1 MPADSEPRAA
11 LRDSHGS
18 DPMAE
23 HKRRARWRLLGAVI
37 IAGSVVALAPFLLEE
52 QARPLSQDLLIEIP
66 SKDSL
71 FAKIES
77 LKSSPEPAVSADQK
91 PSTETKS
98 TVEPKLVAETKS
110 VVDPKP
116 AAELVA
122 PSPAPATAPA
132 SSTADPAAILAGKVV
147 TKAEPKPE
155 PKPEPKTEP
164 KAKAKTEPKPDNKPA
179 STADGRFLVQVGA
192 YAKVE
197 AANAVKA
204 KLTAGGHTVTIETIK
219 TADGAERHRVRIGP
233 FATKELATQV
243 RDRAKAQGYDAAVIG
258 P

>member
-11 LRDSHGS
+11 LRDSQGS

-37 IAGSVVALAPFLLEE
+37 IAASVAALAPVLLEE

-66 SKDSL
+66 SKDSV

-77 LKSSPEPAVSADQK
+77 LKSSPEPT
-91 PSTETKS
+91 PPTESK
-98 TVEPKLVAETKS
+98 
-110 VVDPKP
+110 
-116 AAELVA
+116 
-122 PSPAPATAPA
+122 APATAPVSA
-132 SSTADPAAILAGKVV
+132 TAPVAEQEAKAQPKAELKPE
-147 TKAEPKPE
+147 TKPEPKPE
-155 PKPEPKTEP
+155 PKPEVKPETKPEVKPAAKSVTKSATNPEP
-164 KAKAKTEPKPDNKPA
+164 KSEPKSEPKPETKP
-179 STADGRFLVQVGA
+179 DGRFLVQVGA
-192 YAKVE
+192 YAKIE

-204 KLTAGGHTVTIETIK
+204 KLTAGGHSVAIETIK
-219 TADGAERHRVRIGP
+219 TAEGAERHRVRIGP

>member
-1 MPADSEPRAA
+1 MPADSEQRAA
-11 LRDSHGS
+11 LRESQGS

-37 IAGSVVALAPFLLEE
+37 IAASVAALAPVLLEE

-66 SKDSL
+66 SKDSV

-77 LKSSPEPAVSADQK
+77 LKSQPEATP
-91 PSTETKS
+91 PTESK
-98 TVEPKLVAETKS
+98 
-110 VVDPKP
+110 
-116 AAELVA
+116 
-122 PSPAPATAPA
+122 APATAPVPP
-132 SSTADPAAILAGKVV
+132 TAPAAEQEV
-147 TKAEPKPE
+147 KAQPQVEPKPE
-155 PKPEPKTEP
+155 VKSKPETKPETKPE
-164 KAKAKTEPKPDNKPA
+164 AKSETKP
-179 STADGRFLVQVGA
+179 DGRFLVQVGA
-192 YAKVE
+192 YAKIE

-204 KLTAGGHTVTIETIK
+204 KLTAGGHSVAIETIK
-219 TADGAERHRVRIGP
+219 TAEGAERHRVRIGP

>member
-11 LRDSHGS
+11 LRDSQGS

-23 HKRRARWRLLGAVI
+23 HKRRARWRLLGALI
-37 IAGSVVALAPFLLEE
+37 IAGSVVALAPVLLEE

-66 SKDSL
+66 SKDSV

-77 LKSSPEPAVSADQK
+77 LKSSSEPAVTTEQPPAGDTAPKSDTASA
-91 PSTETKS
+91 
-98 TVEPKLVAETKS
+98 V
-110 VVDPKP
+110 KP
-116 AAELVA
+116 AATPPAAPVVA
-122 PSPAPATAPA
+122 PAATPATTTAAPAPPGSMPPA
-132 SSTADPAAILAGKVV
+132 SKKDPAAILAG
-147 TKAEPKPE
+147 TDTPKAEPKASQ
-155 PKPEPKTEP
+155 KPEPK
-164 KAKAKTEPKPDNKPA
+164 ASQKPVT
-179 STADGRFLVQVGA
+179 TADGKFLVQVGA
-192 YAKVE
+192 YAKIE

-204 KLTAGGHTVTIETIK
+204 KLTAGGHTVAIETIK
-219 TADGAERHRVRIGP
+219 NAEGAERHRVRIGP

>member
-147 TKAEPKPE
+147 TKS
-155 PKPEPKTEP
+155 
-164 KAKAKTEPKPDNKPA
+164 EPKPDNKPV

-204 KLTAGGHTVTIETIK
+204 KLTAGGHSVAIETIK

>member
-11 LRDSHGS
+11 LRDSQGS

-37 IAGSVVALAPFLLEE
+37 IAASVAALAPVLLEE
-52 QARPLSQDLLIEIP
+52 QARPLSQDLSIEIP
-66 SKDSL
+66 SKDSV

-77 LKSSPEPAVSADQK
+77 LKSSPEPT
-91 PSTETKS
+91 PPTESK
-98 TVEPKLVAETKS
+98 
-110 VVDPKP
+110 
-116 AAELVA
+116 
-122 PSPAPATAPA
+122 APATAPVSA
-132 SSTADPAAILAGKVV
+132 TAPVAEQEAKAQPKAELKPE
-147 TKAEPKPE
+147 TKPEPKPE
-155 PKPEPKTEP
+155 PKPEAKPETKPEVKPTAKSVTKSATKPEP
-164 KAKAKTEPKPDNKPA
+164 KSEPTPEPKPETKP
-179 STADGRFLVQVGA
+179 DGRFLVQVGA
-192 YAKVE
+192 YAKIE

-204 KLTAGGHTVTIETIK
+204 KLTAGGHSVAIETIK
-219 TADGAERHRVRIGP
+219 TAEGAERHRVRIGP

>member
-11 LRDSHGS
+11 LRDSQGS

-37 IAGSVVALAPFLLEE
+37 IAASVAALAPVLLEE

-66 SKDSL
+66 SKDSV

-77 LKSSPEPAVSADQK
+77 LKSSPEPT
-91 PSTETKS
+91 PPTESK
-98 TVEPKLVAETKS
+98 
-110 VVDPKP
+110 
-116 AAELVA
+116 
-122 PSPAPATAPA
+122 APATAPVSA
-132 SSTADPAAILAGKVV
+132 TAPVAEQEAKAQPKAELKPE
-147 TKAEPKPE
+147 TKPEPKSEPKPE
-155 PKPEPKTEP
+155 PKPEVKPETKPEVKPAAKSVTKSATKPEP
-164 KAKAKTEPKPDNKPA
+164 KSEPKSEPKPEPKPE
-179 STADGRFLVQVGA
+179 TKPDGRFLVQVGA
-192 YAKVE
+192 YAKIE

-204 KLTAGGHTVTIETIK
+204 KLTAGGHSVAIETIK
-219 TADGAERHRVRIGP
+219 TAEGAERHRVRIGP